1 MGPPAPHDFSDP
13 LGREIERSRRYR
25 HAFTLLRVA
34 PEKAQATDIWVPP
47 SRRVGLPRRR
57 RHDPLEELAAALRAC
72 LRTGDV
78 AWSEGSALYVLLPES
93 DVTGADAVVERF
105 RRAARAVASD
115 ADVRVASFPEQGL
128 TDHALRAAVTRRPPA
143 AGAFVRD
150 EAASSNVGRGSL
162 AAEAL
167 D

>member
-1 MGPPAPHDFSDP
+1 MGPPAHHDFSDP

-25 HAFTLLRVA
+25 HAFTLIRVA
-34 PEKAQATDIWVPP
+34 PEKAPATDVRVPR
-47 SRRVGLPRRR
+47 SRRVGGPGRR
-57 RHDPLEELAAALRAC
+57 RHDPLDELAAALRAC
-72 LRTGDV
+72 VRTGDV
-78 AWSEGSALYVLLPES
+78 AWSEGSALYVLLPET

-128 TDHALRAAVTRRPPA
+128 TDHALRAAVTRRPLP
-143 AGAFVRD
+143 AGAFTRD
-150 EAASSNVGRGSL
+150 GAASSNVGRGSF
-162 AAEAL
+162 ATEAL

>member
-1 MGPPAPHDFSDP
+1 MGPPVPHDFSDP

-25 HAFTLLRVA
+25 HAFTLIRVA
-34 PEKAQATDIWVPP
+34 PEKAHATDVRVPR
-47 SRRVGLPRRR
+47 SRRVGRPGRR
-57 RHDPLEELAAALRAC
+57 RHDALDELAAALRAC
-72 LRTGDV
+72 VRTGDV
-78 AWSEGSALYVLLPES
+78 AWSEGSALYVLLPET

-128 TDHALRAAVTRRPPA
+128 TDHALRAAVTRRPLP
-143 AGAFVRD
+143 AGAFTRD
-150 EAASSNVGRGSL
+150 GAASSNVGRGSL